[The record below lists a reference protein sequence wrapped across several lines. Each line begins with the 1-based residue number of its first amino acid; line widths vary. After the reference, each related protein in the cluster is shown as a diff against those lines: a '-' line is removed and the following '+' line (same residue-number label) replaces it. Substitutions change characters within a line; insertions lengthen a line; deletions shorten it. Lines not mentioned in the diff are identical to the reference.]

1 MIMQTIDLYDII
13 KIKEIEIDEININS
27 NSSDIP
33 LNENNIV
40 YKAAKVLKDQFNIKN
55 GVEIFI
61 EKNIPVAAG
70 MAGGSSNAA
79 AVLVGL
85 NKLWKLNLS
94 EVRLQEIGLKLGAD
108 VPFCIS
114 GNAALAQGIG
124 EELTYIKGLS
134 KDTVIL
140 VCKPN
145 LFVSTK
151 EVYEGLDLQ
160 NIKNR
165 PALKALLKDVED
177 RKIDMVVSWKLNRV
191 SRRLADVLKIMD
203 LLEKN
208 NVTFKSYSEPFETT
222 THVGRMQMQ
231 MMAMIGEFERG
242 TISQNV
248 KVSMCAKARAGEW
261 CGNRVL
267 GYDLVP
273 MEGTEN
279 NKRRKSRLEINK
291 EEAEIV
297 RIIFNEYAS
306 GKGYKAITNKL
317 NKLGCKTKK
326 GNNFSQGSIRDILM
340 NPVYIGKVR
349 YNVRQNW
356 SEKRRRNIN
365 PEPIVAEGI
374 HKAIID
380 NDTWDKV
387 QVMLQSKSGKP
398 SRIYDGFYPLT
409 GILKCPKCGAGM
421 VISRTTN
428 VLADGTKKRL
438 VYYACGNWKNKG
450 TPVCNSNTIRV
461 EKANEY
467 VFNKLSSV
475 LSNDEMIKS
484 IVRNINKERIKRV
497 DPSKSELER
506 IDKELENIDKKKRK
520 IFEAYEDDIITRE
533 EFLTRK
539 DELNQRAKVL
549 QESKEPLLVTLADDV
564 SEEISYEFIKSVLDN
579 FSKLLNSKESREQKK
594 KLLHMIISKITINDL
609 REVDS
614 IKLTINDKLVDYI
627 SKEEGVS
634 IKDAP
639 SSFMLRN
646 IGMSVLNL
654 DIVI

>member
-1 MIMQTIDLYDII
+1 MINNYVSMDNSIQELMTRINRIPRVAIYCRVSTT
-13 KIKEIEIDEININS
+13 EQAETGYSIDEQERLLIDWCNKNG
-27 NSSDIP
+27 
-33 LNENNIV
+33 LEV
-40 YKAAKVLKDQFNIKN
+40 YKCYSDR
-55 GVEIFI
+55 G
-61 EKNIPVAAG
+61 
-70 MAGGSSNAA
+70 
-79 AVLVGL
+79 
-85 NKLWKLNLS
+85 
-94 EVRLQEIGLKLGAD
+94 
-108 VPFCIS
+108 IS
-114 GNAALAQGIG
+114 GKSIN
-124 EELTYIKGLS
+124 
-134 KDTVIL
+134 
-140 VCKPN
+140 
-145 LFVSTK
+145 
-151 EVYEGLDLQ
+151 
-160 NIKNR
+160 NR
-165 PALKALLKDVED
+165 PELKALLKDVEC
-177 RKIDMVVSWKLNRV
+177 KKVDMVLVWKLNRI
-191 SRRLADVLKIMD
+191 SRKLEDVLTIMNA
-203 LLEKN
+203 LEKN

-222 THVGRMQMQ
+222 THVGRMQMH
-231 MMAMIGEFERG
+231 MMALIGEFERG

-279 NKRRKSRLEINK
+279 NKRRKSRLEINQ
-291 EEAEIV
+291 EEAEII
-297 RIIFNEYAS
+297 RLIFNEYAS

-326 GNNFSQGSIRDILM
+326 GNNFSVASIKDILM

-349 YNVRQNW
+349 YNVRQGW
-356 SEKRRRNIN
+356 SEKHRRNIN
-365 PEPIVAEGI
+365 PEPIISDGI

-380 NDTWDKV
+380 KDTWDKV
-387 QVMLQSKSGKP
+387 QVMLQSKAGKP

-409 GILKCPKCGAGM
+409 GILRCPKCGAGM

-428 VLADGTKKRL
+428 TLADGTKKRI
-438 VYYACGNWKNKG
+438 VYYCCGAWKNKG
-450 TPVCNSNTIRV
+450 TSVCNSNTIRV

-475 LSNDEMIKS
+475 LSNDDMIRA
-484 IVRNINKERIKRV
+484 ITDNINKERVKRV
-497 DPSKSELER
+497 SPSKNELER
-506 IDKELENIDKKKRK
+506 IDKELETIDKKKRK

-533 EFLTRK
+533 EFLSRK
-539 DELNQRAKVL
+539 DELNKRAKVL
-549 QESKEPLLVTLADDV
+549 QESKEPLLVALADDV

-594 KLLHMIISKITINDL
+594 KLLHMIISKITINEL

-614 IKLTINDKLVDYI
+614 INLIINDKLVDYI

-646 IGMSVLNL
+646 IGMNVLNL
-654 DIVI
+654 DIAI